1 MADITLIA
9 TADWDHALWT
19 NKQHVACNLAELGH
33 RVLYVDS
40 LGLRPPRQGPRGPEA
55 ARAASDR
62 GRIWRR
68 LRNGLRP
75 PRQVRPGLWVWS
87 PLVLPGAQ
95 GGAALRCNR
104 LMLGLGLALWR
115 QLLGLRPDWLW
126 TYNPMTLAVLEPR
139 PWRRLI
145 YHCVDAIDA
154 QPGMPS
160 GAIGDWEQ
168 RLCRRADV
176 VFVTSP
182 ALQRRLGSLNPRT
195 HFYPN
200 VADGAH
206 FGQALEPALPLPA
219 DLAAIPRPRLGFVGA
234 ISAYK
239 LDLALLEQLARTH
252 ANWSLVL
259 IGPVGEGDP
268 DTDVTALTAL
278 ANVHLLGPR
287 PYAALPACL
296 KGFDLGLLPLRFN
309 AYTQAMFPMK
319 FFEYLAAGLP
329 VVASAIDALQP
340 FADLALLCDPTPE
353 AFAAAITVALADQGP
368 SRERRLAG
376 AAAHTYRGRTE
387 AMLRHIAALD

>member
-9 TADWDHALWT
+9 TADWDHPLWT
-19 NKQHVACNLAELGH
+19 NKQHVACSLVELGH
-33 RVLYVDS
+33 RVLYVES
-40 LGLRPPRQGPRGPEA
+40 LGLRPPRRGPGGPVA
-55 ARAASDR
+55 VQARSDR

-68 LRNGLRP
+68 LRRGLLP

-87 PLVLPGAQ
+87 PLVIPGALD
-95 GGAALRCNR
+95 GPALRFNR
-104 LMLGLGLALWR
+104 LMLGLGLGLWLR
-115 QLLGLRPDWLW
+115 LLGLRADWLW
-126 TYNPMTLAVLEPR
+126 TYNPMTLAVLEPG

-145 YHCVDAIDA
+145 YHCVDAIQV
-154 QPGMPS
+154 QPGMPTA
-160 GAIGDWEQ
+160 AIAQWEQ
-168 RLCRRADV
+168 RLCRSADA

-182 ALQRRLGSLNPRT
+182 DLLRRLAPLNPNT

-206 FGQALEPALPLPA
+206 FARALEPALPLPA
-219 DLAAIPRPRLGFVGA
+219 DLAAIPGPRLGFVGA

-268 DTDVTALTAL
+268 DTDVTALAAL

-287 PYAALPACL
+287 AYAALPAYL

-309 AYTQAMFPMK
+309 PYTRAMFPMK

-329 VVASAIDALQP
+329 VVASAIDALEP
-340 FADLALLCDPTPE
+340 FANLALLCDPTPE
-353 AFAAAITVALADQGP
+353 AFAAAITAALADQGP
-368 SRERRLAG
+368 SRQQRLAG

-387 AMLRHIAALD
+387 AMLRDLAALD